1 MMQNAVDYKILYSQC
16 FDIIKNKMN
25 LSMQTK
31 ITKGVSH
38 ISKNIGK
45 TLKTIPIVNQLK
57 LEDDLMDL
65 RAKLEQDI
73 NRNISD
79 SLKKLIDKKDILIIP
94 FIENLNT
101 VKTIYNQPLEIL
113 IDKDNIYLENIILK

>member
-65 RAKLEQDI
+65 GAKLEQDI

>member
-1 MMQNAVDYKILYSQC
+1 
-16 FDIIKNKMN
+16 
-25 LSMQTK
+25 MQTK

-65 RAKLEQDI
+65 GAKLEQDI